1 MEAASTGARTGEGSA
16 RDQAVRDPS
25 ATFATPAAV
34 VQRED
39 LSRTRKIEILR
50 RWEQDARAL
59 EVADEE
65 NMGGERTVT
74 VSVLQEVR
82 EALRALGAG
91 QGPRRAAPTKHG
103 GG

>member
-1 MEAASTGARTGEGSA
+1 MEAGRTGGRTGEGSA
-16 RDQAVRDPS
+16 LDQAGHDPS

-34 VQRED
+34 VGRED
-39 LSRTRKIEILR
+39 LSRPQKIEILR

-59 EVADEE
+59 EVAAEE
-65 NMGGERTVT
+65 NMGGERTG
-74 VSVLQEVR
+74 SVLQQVR